1 MSMALGNRTCL
12 HISYDISAAPL
23 KKSQDDNKKAFGIV
37 YIKSSGGC
45 YKLTEVGI
53 LLPYPSSEPR
63 GVAKL

>member
-1 MSMALGNRTCL
+1 MTSL
-12 HISYDISAAPL
+12 SAAPL

-63 GVAKL
+63 GVVKL